1 MAGKLGK
8 PQIKRKAGRPLKKDM
23 ARTDTGQISRAK
35 NPGEPADKVAKEAR
49 MKMYDLPA
57 EHAALPQA
65 ATVIGRLSLLGQQG
79 GGISID
85 QYDSLVRFSME
96 RERYM
101 KAVMAPDSLVN
112 AGSGGPSCIDEESD
126 TESRL
131 KAASRYNSARGAIQ
145 ASQNENRGS
154 NLWAVIQHL
163 VIGNLDFP
171 HMYGDLRL
179 VGNALNR
186 HYQGL
191 DRKRKAA

>member
-1 MAGKLGK
+1 MASKLNK
-8 PQIKRKAGRPLKKDM
+8 VRIKRKPGRPLKKDM
-23 ARTDTGQISRAK
+23 ARTETGQISRAK

-57 EHAALPQA
+57 ETAALPQA

-85 QYDSLVRFSME
+85 QYDALVRFSME

-112 AGSGGPSCIDEESD
+112 AGSGGASCMDEESD

-131 KAASRYNSARGAIQ
+131 KAANRYDSARSAIQ
-145 ASQNENRGS
+145 NSQNENRGS
-154 NLWAVIQHL
+154 NLWSVIQHI